1 MKKLMLFILGIV
13 FIGAN
18 SLAQVTAR
26 TVDQHVLP
34 AKRTFY
40 EYTGVAA
47 DTCGTEK
54 DSLYFEIE
62 INKSTPVNFNVR
74 VEVSRTGTT
83 AVYDIDLEGKRFEN
97 DSWSKIVELATQSAS
112 VTIAEPSTS
121 LVDSINQV
129 TINSGA
135 SDNFYRYFR
144 ILVNNDGSC
153 EAADQL
159 LVDAIIWKFYER

>member
-1 MKKLMLFILGIV
+1 MLFILGIV

-26 TVDQHVLP
+26 TSDQHVLP

-47 DTCGTEK
+47 DTCGTEQDTLK
-54 DSLYFEIE
+54 FEIE
-62 INKSTPVNFNVR
+62 INKSCPVNFNVR
-74 VEVSRTGTT
+74 IELTRTGSAET
-83 AVYDIDLEGKRFEN
+83 YNIDLEGRRFDN
-97 DSWSKIVELATQSAS
+97 DAWTKIVELAGQSAS

-129 TINSGA
+129 TINSGL
-135 SDNFYRYFR
+135 SDNFFRYFR
-144 ILVNNDGSC
+144 LQIDNDGTC
-153 EAADQL
+153 GAADKAT
-159 LVDAIIWKFYER
+159 VDAVLWKFYER

>member
-1 MKKLMLFILGIV
+1 MLFILGIV

-26 TVDQHVLP
+26 TADSHVLS

-47 DTCGTEK
+47 DTVGAGM
-54 DSLYFEIE
+54 DSLSFNIE
-62 INKSTPVNFNVR
+62 INKSGPVNFNVR
-74 VEVSRTGTT
+74 VEVTPKGSSED
-83 AVYDIDLEGKRFEN
+83 YEIDLEGKVFEN
-97 DSWSKIVELATQSAS
+97 DSWVKIVELTSQTAS

-121 LVDSINQV
+121 LVDSVNQV

-135 SDNFYRYFR
+135 SDNFYRYFQV
-144 ILVNNDGSC
+144 IIQNDGTC
-153 EAADQL
+153 AATDNL
-159 LVDAIIWKFYER
+159 AVDAIIWKFYER